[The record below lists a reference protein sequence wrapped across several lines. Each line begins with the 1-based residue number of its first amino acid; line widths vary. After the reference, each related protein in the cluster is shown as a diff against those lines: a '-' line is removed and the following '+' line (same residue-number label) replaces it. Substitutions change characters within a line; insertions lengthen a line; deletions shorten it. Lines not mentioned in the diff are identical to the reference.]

1 MTLGAYWPVARHSA
15 ASGRTDP
22 SVRLIVAHGDP
33 MRPSA
38 ASAGP
43 FWSRLLLTACTL
55 ALGACAASSPTG
67 TSSVATKLAFTV
79 QPGTAA
85 AGAAIAPAVQVA
97 IQDASGNTVT
107 RTTTSVTVALGTNPS
122 GASLS
127 GTVMVAAV
135 NGVATFSTLSVNDVG
150 TGYTLTASAS
160 GLSGATSASFNVTPC
175 AATTP
180 ATLLACGAA
189 VQAGRADVIEVQG
202 SLVCSGAAACKLRI
216 ENAPHPFVIR
226 GAAGSL
232 IRREDHYDYEL
243 LAAVGPAD
251 VTFQD
256 LVIDER
262 ADAACQAIFPVDP
275 PVENPD
281 CKPSIFV
288 FGADHAVIKNATVAH
303 AKSQAVLIAMTHNV
317 HVSHARFVDAH
328 EFGLQVSNVDGS
340 LLVEDA
346 LFWHIYSTAIVL
358 YDAHGTAASPLVVR
372 RSLFEHN
379 HLTSIFYQCGPP
391 GGPPAPCGGGQFLL
405 SGLVDF
411 LRVEGTAIRDG
422 SNEGFP
428 SIAIGGMELNPPG
441 IRDIT
446 VVNSDVHN
454 HGMWAIYM
462 NPNPVDCARVTVM
475 NNELY
480 LNGQA
485 PNYNGVNVGNFD
497 PGIATETGTCQ
508 TPACRTV
515 ALGALWAIPADG
527 VSWTSNDL
535 ASPQVSV
542 DGAVVST
549 ERTGVIHPAPGATV
563 VLLDGTTEMD
573 RLTAP

>member
-1 MTLGAYWPVARHSA
+1 MV
-15 ASGRTDP
+15 
-22 SVRLIVAHGDP
+22 
-33 MRPSA
+33 
-38 ASAGP
+38 
-43 FWSRLLLTACTL
+43 
-55 ALGACAASSPTG
+55 ALGACGSSAPTG
-67 TSSVATKLAFTV
+67 TTSVATKLAFTV
-79 QPGTAA
+79 QPGRAA
-85 AGAAIAPAVQVA
+85 AGTPIAPALQVA

-107 RTTTSVTVALGTNPS
+107 SATTSVTVALGTNPS
-122 GASLS
+122 GASLF
-127 GTVMVAAV
+127 GTATVAAV
-135 NGVATFSTLSVNDVG
+135 NGVATFSSLSINNVG

-160 GLSGATSASFNVTPC
+160 GLSEATSASFNVTPC

-180 ATLLACGAA
+180 ATLLACGAV
-189 VQAGRADVIEVQG
+189 VQAGRADIIEVQG
-202 SLVCSGAAACKLRI
+202 RLVCSGASACKLRI
-216 ENAPHPFVIR
+216 ENAPRSFVIR

-262 ADAACQAIFPVDP
+262 ADAPCQAILPVDP

-281 CKPSIFV
+281 CKSSIFV
-288 FGADHAVIKNATVAH
+288 FGADHVVVKNVTVAH
-303 AKSQAVLIAMTHNV
+303 AKSQAVLIARTHNV

-340 LLVEDA
+340 LLIEDA
-346 LFWHIYSTAIVL
+346 LFWYIYSNAIVL
-358 YDAHGTAASPLVVR
+358 YDAHGTAASPLLVR
-372 RSLFEHN
+372 RSLLEHN

-405 SGLVDF
+405 SGLVDY
-411 LRVEGTAIRDG
+411 LRVEATAIRDG
-422 SNEGFP
+422 SNDAFP
-428 SIAIGGMELNPPG
+428 SIAVGGMELNPPG
-441 IRDIT
+441 IHDIT

-454 HGMWAIYM
+454 HGMWGIYM
-462 NPNPVDCARVTVM
+462 NPNQVDCARVTVM

-480 LNGQA
+480 ANGQA
-485 PNYNGVNVGNFD
+485 QYYNGVNVGNFD

-508 TPACRTV
+508 TAACRPV

-535 ASPQVSV
+535 ASPQVRV

-563 VLLDGTTEMD
+563 VLLDGTTEID